1 MQSQI
6 LAQNP
11 SSELQVYAIWLPML
25 WSDARETWSG
35 ITMPDNRV
43 KHFWD
48 SNTLIGEWFAEE
60 VEGYRGIAWD
70 VYYLFGPDAT
80 WDQIPSPMIGSG
92 GTIYDER
99 ETLKRQV
106 SALLAR

>member
-1 MQSQI
+1 
-6 LAQNP
+6 
-11 SSELQVYAIWLPML
+11 ML

-48 SNTLIGEWFAEE
+48 GNTLIGEWFADE

-70 VYYLFGPDAT
+70 VYYLYGPDAT
-80 WDQIPSPMIGSG
+80 WESVASPLVDAG
-92 GTIYDER
+92 GTIYDRR
-99 ETLKRQV
+99 ETLEMQLNT
-106 SALLAR
+106 LLSK